1 MDFGTIGGIV
11 FAIGMIL
18 VGQAIE
24 GGHVGSILQLTA
36 AMIVFGGTFGAVAV
50 SFPLNE
56 FFRGLKM
63 GAGTLKQKKSDL
75 RQILDQVVDL
85 AGVAR
90 RDGVLALEQ
99 RVPEL
104 KDAFLKRAVG
114 FIVDGVDAT
123 VARDAL
129 ETEIMREYE
138 EGSVGAKVFESMGGY
153 APTVGIL
160 GAVLGLIHVMENL
173 NDPSKLGGGIA
184 TAFVATVYGV
194 GSANLTYLVTH
205 EIAHQWFYGI
215 VGNDQAREPFA
226 DEAPT
231 DFVARDILGM
241 RRSSRCSTTNLDRTI
256 YRYSSPCYYEVVYIQ
271 GGNLLAAAR
280 T

>member
-1 MDFGTIGGIV
+1 MDFGTLGGIV

-18 VGQAIE
+18 AGQAIE

-36 AMIVFGGTFGAVAV
+36 AMIVFGGTIGAVMV
-50 SFPLNE
+50 SFPLKE
-56 FFRGLKM
+56 FTRGMKM
-63 GAGTLKQKKSDL
+63 GVAALSQKKSDL
-75 RQILDQVVDL
+75 QQIVDQTVDL

-99 RVPEL
+99 RLPDLHDE
-104 KDAFLKRAVG
+104 FLKRAVG

-129 ETEIMREYE
+129 EAEIMRKFE
-138 EGSVGAKVFESMGGY
+138 EGSVGAKVFEAMGGY

-194 GSANLTYLVTH
+194 GSANLLFLP
-205 EIAHQWFYGI
+205 IATKI
-215 VGNDQAREPFA
+215 KRKLATEKERMVLIAEAALSIQAGLNPRVLREK
-226 DEAPT
+226 
-231 DFVARDILGM
+231 
-241 RRSSRCSTTNLDRTI
+241 
-256 YRYSSPCYYEVVYIQ
+256 
-271 GGNLLAAAR
+271 LLAYAGLHGESSAAAAKE
-280 T
+280 

>member
-11 FAIGMIL
+11 FSIGMIL

-24 GGHVGSILQLTA
+24 GGHVGSIMQLTA

-50 SFPLNE
+50 SFPIKE
-56 FFRGLKM
+56 FVRGIKM
-63 GAGTLKQKKSDL
+63 GVGTLRQNKSDL
-75 RQILDQVVDL
+75 LQLLDQAVDL

-99 RVPEL
+99 RLPEL
-104 KDAFLKRAVG
+104 KDPFLKRAVG

-129 ETEIMREYE
+129 ETEIVREFE
-138 EGSVGAKVFESMGGY
+138 EGSVGAKVFEAMGGY

-194 GSANLTYLVTH
+194 GSANLLFLPLATKIKRKLALEKERRVL
-205 EIAHQWFYGI
+205 IAEAALSI
-215 VGNDQAREPFA
+215 QAGLNPRVLREK
-226 DEAPT
+226 
-231 DFVARDILGM
+231 
-241 RRSSRCSTTNLDRTI
+241 
-256 YRYSSPCYYEVVYIQ
+256 
-271 GGNLLAAAR
+271 LLAYAGLHDAPEAKKE
-280 T
+280 

>member
-11 FAIGMIL
+11 FAVGMIL
-18 VGQAIE
+18 VGQAVE
-24 GGHVGSILQLTA
+24 GGHVGSLLQLTA

-50 SFPLNE
+50 SFPMNE
-56 FFRGLKM
+56 FLRGFKM
-63 GAGTLKQKKSDL
+63 AAGTITQKKSDVQ
-75 RQILDQVVDL
+75 QILDQIVDL

-99 RVPEL
+99 RLPEL
-104 KDAFLKRAVG
+104 KDPFLKRAVG

-129 ETEIMREYE
+129 ETEIVHEFE
-138 EGSVGAKVFESMGGY
+138 EGTVGAKVFESMGGY

-194 GSANLTYLVTH
+194 GSANLIFL
-205 EIAHQWFYGI
+205 
-215 VGNDQAREPFA
+215 PFA
-226 DEAPT
+226 NKIKRKLAVEK
-231 DFVARDILGM
+231 ARRVLIAEGAL
-241 RRSSRCSTTNLDRTI
+241 S
-256 YRYSSPCYYEVVYIQ
+256 IQ
-271 GGNLLAAAR
+271 AGLNPRVLREKLLAYAGLHGAPPP
-280 T
+280 TKE

>member
-11 FAIGMIL
+11 FAIAMIL

-24 GGHVGSILQLTA
+24 GGHVGSLIQATA
-36 AMIVFGGTFGAVAV
+36 AMIVFGGTIGAVMV

-56 FFRGLKM
+56 FMRGIKM
-63 GAGTLKQKKSDL
+63 GVGTLQQKKSDV

-99 RVPEL
+99 RMPEL
-104 KDAFLKRAVG
+104 KDPFLRRAVG

-129 ETEIMREYE
+129 ETEIMREFE
-138 EGSVGAKVFESMGGY
+138 EGTVGAKVFESMGGY

-194 GSANLTYLVTH
+194 GSANLIFL
-205 EIAHQWFYGI
+205 
-215 VGNDQAREPFA
+215 PFA
-226 DEAPT
+226 NKLKRKLAVEKERRVLIAEA
-231 DFVARDILGM
+231 AL
-241 RRSSRCSTTNLDRTI
+241 S
-256 YRYSSPCYYEVVYIQ
+256 IQ
-271 GGNLLAAAR
+271 AGLNPRVLREKLLAYAGLHESPEQKKE
-280 T
+280 